1 MKLAAALVMLAAC
14 AAHPERDVSNALDAY
29 RTSIAEMN
37 VDATVALFAP
47 SASISHADEPP
58 VIGRP
63 AIGAFLRTFSNYH
76 VTAYELSA
84 ESTRV
89 DGELAAQ
96 HGHYHQE
103 VVTPDGKQVTVDGVF
118 DASWKLQPDGHWRIT
133 RMHTAPR

>member
-1 MKLAAALVMLAAC
+1 MKLVVALVVLAAC
-14 AAHPERDVSNALDAY
+14 AAHPERDVNDALAAY
-29 RTSIAEMN
+29 RSSVTEMN

-47 SASISHADEPP
+47 SASISHAEEPP
-58 VIGRP
+58 VIGRG
-63 AIGAFLRTFSNYH
+63 AIGAFLRTFAAYH
-76 VTAYELSA
+76 VTAYELAA

-89 DGELAAQ
+89 DGEIAVQ

-103 VVTPDGKQVTVDGVF
+103 VQTPDGKQVTVDGVF

>member
-1 MKLAAALVMLAAC
+1 VKLVVALVVLAAC
-14 AAHPERDVSNALDAY
+14 AAHPERDVNDALAAY
-29 RTSIAEMN
+29 RMSIAEMN

-47 SASISHADEPP
+47 SASISHAEEAP

-63 AIGAFLRTFSNYH
+63 AIGAFLRTFSAYH
-76 VTAYELSA
+76 VTTYQLDA

-89 DGELAAQ
+89 NGELAAQ

-103 VVTPDGKQVTVDGVF
+103 VQTPDGQHVTVDGVF